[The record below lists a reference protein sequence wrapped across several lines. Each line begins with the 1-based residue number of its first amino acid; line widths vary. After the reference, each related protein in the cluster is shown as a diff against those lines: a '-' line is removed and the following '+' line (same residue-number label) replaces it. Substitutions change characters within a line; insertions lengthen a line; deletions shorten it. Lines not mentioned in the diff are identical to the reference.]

1 MHSKIK
7 SAQSNSIWFAGKVAG
22 FATSNFVAMLNPL
35 VRSNQVQNK
44 NSYHIYI
51 DLIVKIIRQYHVDLR
66 AERAAQKFC

>member
-44 NSYHIYI
+44 NNLLSVGWRRVG
-51 DLIVKIIRQYHVDLR
+51 LAVLEGV
-66 AERAAQKFC
+66 